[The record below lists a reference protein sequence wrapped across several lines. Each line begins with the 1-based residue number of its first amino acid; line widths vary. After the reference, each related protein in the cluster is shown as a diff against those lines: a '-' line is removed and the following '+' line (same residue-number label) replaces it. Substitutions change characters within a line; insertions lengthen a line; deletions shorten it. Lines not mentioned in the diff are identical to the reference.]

1 MDKIA
6 YGKSNTLNL
15 HLLIALSRTTKKVH
29 NRSASI
35 FSAGGLTSAQF
46 GVLDVLYH
54 KGDQSINRITQ
65 LVLST
70 GGNMTVVI
78 NNMEKHG
85 WITRC
90 AHPGDKRA
98 TVIAITAE
106 GKRLFEQIFPEHLK
120 DLEICFTALTEEE
133 KNTLITLLKK
143 AGSQE

>member
-1 MDKIA
+1 MNKVF
-6 YGKSNTLNL
+6 YGKTNSLNL

-35 FSAGGLTSAQF
+35 FSAGGLTTAQF
-46 GVLDVLYH
+46 SVLDVLYH
-54 KGDQSINRITQ
+54 KGSQSINQITQ

-90 AHPGDKRA
+90 AHPGDKR
-98 TVIAITAE
+98 TT
-106 GKRLFEQIFPEHLK
+106 
-120 DLEICFTALTEEE
+120 
-133 KNTLITLLKK
+133 
-143 AGSQE
+143 